1 MAQELAAEIAALNAQ
16 IAEHNRHYYELDSPL
31 ISDAEYDQLVRRLQQ
46 LQEEAGK
53 NPSIKAAA
61 GVGFTTSV
69 KMTIDRV
76 GGRATFAPVR
86 HSLPMLSLDN
96 VFSAEE
102 FAKVYQR
109 WQERLRGDFQL
120 SLEPK
125 FDGLAISLTYQD
137 GQLIQAA
144 TRGDGQV
151 GEEVTANVKTIKT
164 LPQRIAATGTV
175 EVRGEVFMP
184 RAAFAQLNQ
193 ELLAKNGK
201 PFANPRNAAA
211 GSLRQKDS
219 AITAQRSLA
228 FYGYGQGQPLPAIA
242 SYSALLEQFRS
253 WAIPV
258 SDLQKLVSGM
268 NAVQE
273 YYDDLQQRRDRLDY
287 DIDGLVIKV
296 NDFSQQEELGYT
308 GKAPR
313 WAIAWKFPAQEK
325 TTTVE
330 AIEVQVGR
338 TGAITPVARLQPV
351 EVAGAIIANAT
362 LHNGEELAR
371 KDVRVGDR
379 VFIRRAG
386 DVIPEVVS
394 VVLEAR
400 PAASVPFAFPTAC
413 PSCGSKLVKVDALV
427 RCPNQQGCPAQR
439 AQGLIH
445 FVSRKAMDIQGLGD
459 KVLEQLQGEGLVR
472 QPADLYRLTQ
482 EQLSALPRLG
492 AKSSANLLAAIAQ
505 SKQTTLPRFIFALG
519 IPEVGEA
526 TAQLLAQ
533 HFRRLPALRRAG
545 LADLEE
551 IPGVGPVMAQRI
563 FAYWREPENGALVD
577 ELLAVGISWPE
588 LPAPT
593 TGVLSG
599 KTVVI
604 TGTLPSLSRDEAGRL
619 LQRLGAKV
627 SGSVSAKTDYLL
639 AGEKAGSKLAK
650 AQQLGVTVIGEEQLH
665 RWLAE
670 HN

>member
-46 LQEEAGK
+46 LQEKLGAESPALVTG
-53 NPSIKAAA
+53 
-61 GVGFTTSV
+61 
-69 KMTIDRV
+69 RV

-109 WQERLRGDFQL
+109 WQERLGGDFQL

-164 LPQRIAATGTV
+164 LPQRIAAPGTV

-242 SYSALLEQFRS
+242 SYGALLEQFRG

-273 YYDDLQQRRDRLDY
+273 YYADLQQRRDRLDY

-400 PAASVPFAFPTAC
+400 PAASVPFAFPTSC
-413 PSCGSKLVKVDALV
+413 PSCGSDLVKVDALV

-533 HFRRLPALRRAG
+533 HFRSLPALRQAG

-551 IPGVGPVMAQRI
+551 IPGVGTVMAQRI

-599 KTVVI
+599 KSVVI
-604 TGTLPSLSRDEAGRL
+604 TGTLPRLSRDEAGRL

-639 AGEKAGSKLAK
+639 AGEKAGGKLAK
-650 AQQLGVTVIGEEQLH
+650 AQQLGVTVIDEEQLH